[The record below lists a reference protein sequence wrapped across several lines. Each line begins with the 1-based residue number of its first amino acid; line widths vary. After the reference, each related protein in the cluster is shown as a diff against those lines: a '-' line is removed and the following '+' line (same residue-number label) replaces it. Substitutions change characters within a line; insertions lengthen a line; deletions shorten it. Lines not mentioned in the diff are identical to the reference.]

1 MAQAGNKHGELSPLA
16 LFAFFVNRC
25 KENLHVVVAFS
36 PIGDAFRNRLR
47 QFPSLINCCTI
58 DWFQVCNLQCV
69 CVCVCVCVCE
79 LLSCIQLFA
88 TLWVVSRQASLS
100 MGFFRQE
107 YWSGLPF
114 PSPGALPSPGIKPG
128 CPALQADSLPS
139 GPSEITKSFGLLQR
153 SYLIS
158 INMHLSS
165 VFWLLT
171 LIAAPGTWKT
181 P

>member
-1 MAQAGNKHGELSPLA
+1 MPFEIAWGSSHPSSIVVPLTG
-16 LFAFFVNRC
+16 FRFVIC
-25 KENLHVVVAFS
+25 SV
-36 PIGDAFRNRLR
+36 
-47 QFPSLINCCTI
+47 
-58 DWFQVCNLQCV
+58 CV
-69 CVCVCVCVCE
+69 CVCVCVCLCVCE
-79 LLSCIQLFA
+79 LLSCIQLYA

-114 PSPGALPSPGIKPG
+114 PSSGALPSPGIKPG

-181 P
+181 PWSPKWSHILDWKTKKTASKWAVSYIKEP